1 MLLARWRLLLSV
13 TPIVALVGVAKLI
26 VLAFNWEPISVTPLL
41 TGLIAA
47 DVFLLGFLLSGTLAD
62 FKESERLVGDL
73 ASSIE
78 SIAED
83 CLTLRG
89 AAAEPAGRCV
99 HHLQGLTEDL
109 LDWLEQQQ
117 PAAAALEH
125 VRQLSD
131 RIFELDPFLQAPF
144 LVRMKQEQASIR
156 SNLIRL
162 RTLAEGSFVI
172 AGHAIAEL
180 TSAFV
185 VVTLLF
191 LELDPF
197 AQEFLFVLAV
207 TLLIV
212 YLLVLIRALD
222 QPFGAGKRSGVRVP
236 LRPLRELAE
245 RLADVAHR
253 DETRHGSPPEPAP
266 ADREPAQR

>member
-1 MLLARWRLLLSV
+1 MSIDRWRLLLKV
-13 TPIVALVGVAKLI
+13 IPVVGLVGVAKLT
-26 VLAFNWEPISVTPLL
+26 VLAVNWEPVSLSPLL
-41 TGLIAA
+41 TGLITAE
-47 DVFLLGFLLSGTLAD
+47 VFLLGFLLSGTLGD

-73 ASSIE
+73 ASSVE
-78 SIAED
+78 SIADD

-89 AAAEPAGRCV
+89 AAAEPARRCV
-99 HHLQGLTEDL
+99 HQLESLTGDL
-109 LDWLEQQQ
+109 IGWLERQQ
-117 PAAAALEH
+117 PATTALEH
-125 VRQLSD
+125 IRELSE
-131 RIFELDPFLQAPF
+131 RIFELEPFLQAPF

-172 AGHAIAEL
+172 AGYAIAEI

-185 VVTLLF
+185 IVSLLF

-197 AQEFLFVLAV
+197 VQDFFFTLAV
-207 TLLIV
+207 TLLVV

-236 LRPLRELAE
+236 LCPLRELAE
-245 RLADVAHR
+245 RLNGVADR
-253 DETRHGSPPEPAP
+253 RETGRGSPPEPRP
-266 ADREPAQR
+266 ADPEPAQS